1 MSEPGERPR
10 VVVIDDDYAMRL
22 SCRKIL
28 EKLGLEVETHDNGA
42 HGLEA
47 AARLKPA
54 LVVVDL
60 KMPGMSGMEVIP
72 RLRAIDPDIAIVVIT
87 GYATIDTAVEAMKSG
102 AYDFLP
108 KPFSPDELRLIVN
121 RALERRSL
129 ILCGRQAELEREV
142 LKRRFISFVSHQLQS
157 PLSAVHQY
165 LDVLKRL
172 EDSGG
177 DPAQRRQWYDRS
189 LARIEDLQALIRDWL
204 TLAKLEG
211 GRLAERR
218 ERVELAPLVEAAL
231 AAHAA
236 AAASAQVS
244 LEARS
249 SEPGLAVSGDPA
261 AIAILLDNLVS
272 NAVKYN
278 RPGGSVAV
286 SLARLGEETELA
298 VADTGVGVPEAARPM
313 LFEEFFRADPEKSG
327 TGLGLAI
334 CRKVATDMGG
344 GIAFESGEG
353 GTTFRVRLHA
363 WREA

>member
-1 MSEPGERPR
+1 M
-10 VVVIDDDYAMRL
+10 VVIDDDYAMRL

-42 HGLEA
+42 QGLEA

-72 RLRAIDPDIAIVVIT
+72 RVRQIDADIAIVVIT

-129 ILCGRQAELEREV
+129 VLRGREAETEREA
-142 LKRRFISFVSHQLQS
+142 LKRRFVSFVSHQLQS

-172 EDSGG
+172 EESG
-177 DPAQRRQWYDRS
+177 DAAKRRAWYDRC
-189 LARIEDLQALIRDWL
+189 LTRIEDLQALIRDWL

-218 ERVELAPLVEAAL
+218 ERVALAPLVEAAL
-231 AAHAA
+231 AGFAGQAA
-236 AAASAQVS
+236 AAGVS
-244 LEARS
+244 LESRLAA
-249 SEPGLAVSGDPA
+249 GDCAVSGDPA
-261 AIAILLDNLVS
+261 AVGALLDNLVS

-278 RPGGSVAV
+278 RPGGRVTVAV
-286 SLARLGEETELA
+286 ECAGGELEIA
-298 VADTGVGVPEAARPM
+298 VSDTGVGISEEARPR

-334 CRKVATDMGG
+334 CRKVAADMGG
-344 GIAFESGEG
+344 GIAVESAEGE
-353 GTTFRVRLHA
+353 GTTFRVRLPA
-363 WREA
+363 WREPGSAEV